1 MTSSI
6 DGVTKSLQDLVFSY
20 TDQVDRALQK
30 KHVMMAISSLVLLIV
45 LGSFISP
52 KGKADSSIFYPE
64 TCLGGWVNP
73 HLAQGELQ
81 TTSNGD
87 ESQFTRSNS
96 AILPKNTNA
105 ELYCGNFKVHGAL
118 DDRTKPKTIIVS
130 LALTKG
136 QDLLLEDTIVG
147 ESFASSSQE
156 ILDTASSAEV
166 SFTLATTTASSTATV
181 TSETGTSTDDVA
193 TSTTAATST
202 GGESVPQA
210 TPATPVSN
218 EEPKSG
224 LGEVLNAVTESI
236 LDLFNT
242 APTQA
247 DTVVVPPP
255 TEAAPPPADATPQA
269 PAEPTSFLLQVQK
282 MLLSYVFQTV
292 FAEEVNPSTSTPEIV
307 APEASLSTDSEVL
320 TVATST
326 TGTGTT
332 IGEVASSTEVTATS
346 TDGVASSTDIT
357 ATSTD
362 ETATTTDDNQ
372 FQNNFLEVFYSF
384 DGVTWTSLGELNEIS
399 MKYRT
404 FEIPVTASTSWT
416 DIDKLQMKLVS
427 KKNIDETPAVYLDGI
442 KVEVLYEEV
451 LTHVHPDFAR
461 DTILK
466 DEIVDGIRV
475 LTIINNETKLEEV
488 WYMYLEEGTSTDV
501 LPVLSATSTEATSTS
516 ATTTSVQ
523 HITPQESST
532 SSLVHATGTSEA
544 GADASTTDPLKVVNL
559 LKRTWK
565 KYEGVP
571 DEKRSQAELI
581 EAIKEQE
588 LEKEEKKKEEELVIP
603 NFASDTIKLMKGLF
617 SHLVLVQVERTRD
630 STTTSATVDELWIY
644 NAENGGQEKIG
655 GSTTTQPITI
665 ANDSPI
671 GIKDGF
677 VFWLSS
683 SKETL
688 FAYNFT
694 TKSISMKEVPTFN
707 ASLGERA
714 EIHFEET
721 PWKVI
726 VGNEGMSF
734 WKADVGE
741 VFSDEDSRVAELLRD
756 TMKLDSVL
764 DKETLSNLSLPVD
777 ADN

>member
-1 MTSSI
+1 MGKFPFRRPRIISKNFGDMTSSI

-64 TCLGGWVNP
+64 SCLGGWVTP
-73 HLAQGELQ
+73 SHAQGELQ

-87 ESQFTRSNS
+87 ESQFTTSNS
-96 AILPKNTNA
+96 AVLPKNTNA

-156 ILDTASSAEV
+156 ILDRASSTEV
-166 SFTLATTTASSTATV
+166 SFTLATTTASSTESNV
-181 TSETGTSTDDVA
+181 NETSTSTDEHA
-193 TSTTAATST
+193 TSSDTVQVVSGTTTPPVQQE
-202 GGESVPQA
+202 ESR
-210 TPATPVSN
+210 
-218 EEPKSG
+218 SG
-224 LGEVLNAVTESI
+224 ISEVINAVTESI

-242 APTQA
+242 APAQA
-247 DTVVVPPP
+247 DTVVIPPEP
-255 TEAAPPPADATPQA
+255 TPQP
-269 PAEPTSFLLQVQK
+269 PAEPTSFLFK
-282 MLLSYVFQTV
+282 AEKAFFSYFFQTV
-292 FAEEVNPSTSTPEIV
+292 FADE
-307 APEASLSTDSEVL
+307 
-320 TVATST
+320 VATST
-326 TGTGTT
+326 VVLEIGTSTEVASTT
-332 IGEVASSTEVTATS
+332 LATATLSTSTTTSEVASSTDVHAT
-346 TDGVASSTDIT
+346 TTE
-357 ATSTD
+357 
-362 ETATTTDDNQ
+362 ETATTTDGNQ

-404 FEIPVTASTSWT
+404 FEIPVATSTSWT
-416 DIDKLQMKLVS
+416 DMDKLQMKLVS
-427 KKNIDETPAVYLDGI
+427 KKNIDETPTVYLDGI

-475 LTIINNETKLEEV
+475 LAIINNETKLEEI
-488 WYMYLEEGTSTDV
+488 WYMYLEEGTSTAA
-501 LPVLSATSTEATSTS
+501 LPLGVATSTEATSTEATSTS
-516 ATTTSVQ
+516 VRYIALE
-523 HITPQESST
+523 ESGT
-532 SSLVHATGTSEA
+532 SSPGTATGTQE
-544 GADASTTDPLKVVNL
+544 ASTTDTIKVVNL

-565 KYEGVP
+565 KYESVGEV
-571 DEKRSQAELI
+571 KLTQTELI

-588 LEKEEKKKEEELVIP
+588 TKEVEKKKEEELVIP
-603 NFASDTIKLMKGLF
+603 NFASDTVKLMKGLF
-617 SHLVLVQVERTRD
+617 SHLVLVQVERTRT
-630 STTTSATVDELWIY
+630 STATPTTLDELWIY
-644 NAENGGQEKIG
+644 NAENGGQEKIS
-655 GSTTTQPITI
+655 GSTTTPPITI
-665 ANDSPI
+665 AKDSPI

-683 SKETL
+683 SKDML

-694 TKSISMKEVPTFN
+694 TKSIYTKSVPVFN
-707 ASLGERA
+707 PSIGERA

-726 VGNEGMSF
+726 VSNEGMSF
-734 WKADVGE
+734 WKLDVGE
-741 VFSDEDSRVAELLRD
+741 VFSDEDSRVVEMLRD
-756 TMKLDSVL
+756 KMKLDSVL
-764 DKETLSNLSLPVD
+764 DRDTLSNLSLPVD
-777 ADN
+777 VEH